1 MNANPSFE
9 KLRAEL
15 AAAIKHARSV
25 TGISQEQLALTAE
38 VDRTY
43 VSQIERQVANPSLQV
58 LARLAD
64 TLDAEIKIT
73 FQLRERPALR
83 HATDT

>member
-1 MNANPSFE
+1 MAANQNFE
-9 KLRAEL
+9 RLRSEL
-15 AAAIKHARSV
+15 AAAIKRARAL
-25 TGISQEQLALTAE
+25 TGLSQEELALAAE

-64 TLDAEIKIT
+64 TLGADLTIT
-73 FQLRERPALR
+73 LQIRERPGSRRPDDA
-83 HATDT
+83 

>member
-1 MNANPSFE
+1 MDANQNFE
-9 KLRAEL
+9 RLRSEL
-15 AAAIKHARSV
+15 AAAIKRARAL
-25 TGISQEQLALTAE
+25 TGLSQEELALASE

-64 TLDAEIKIT
+64 TLGADLTITLQIPERSGSRRPDDA
-73 FQLRERPALR
+73 
-83 HATDT
+83 

>member
-1 MNANPSFE
+1 MDANPSFE

-15 AAAIKHARSV
+15 AAAIKHARSAAAL
-25 TGISQEQLALTAE
+25 SQEELALAAE

-43 VSQIERQVANPSLQV
+43 VSQIERQIANPSLLV

-64 TLDAEIKIT
+64 TLDAEIKII
-73 FQLRERPALR
+73 FQLRERPVR
-83 HATDT
+83 RCSTDA